1 RLGGR
6 RRRQLVEARQQ
17 TPLKAP
23 FTARGGGVQ
32 RIPAKPA
39 FELVEYR
46 PVVLAQLAPG
56 PLQRPIEQLPVLGC
70 MPADPGVG
78 AVDRVV
84 HDECAQAAADGAEGD
99 VPGGRAAAGQT
110 QQATGHYLEIR
121 RQGTFEYHGTRLA
134 LFLTEV
140 SRPAGERTPQ
150 LRQFPLTVRIV
161 LQQGYPIH
169 EVVAGSTVHLPVVR
183 QALTVS
189 EVLLDLDG
197 EGAMAGRQQAF
208 DPPSQPPAI
217 GPRVGQTI

>member
-1 RLGGR
+1 
-6 RRRQLVEARQQ
+6 
-17 TPLKAP
+17 
-23 FTARGGGVQ
+23 
-32 RIPAKPA
+32 
-39 FELVEYR
+39 
-46 PVVLAQLAPG
+46 
-56 PLQRPIEQLPVLGC
+56 

-99 VPGGRAAAGQT
+99 VPGGQAAAGQT

-161 LQQGYPIH
+161 LQQDYPIH

-183 QALTVS
+183 QSLTVS
-189 EVLLDLDG
+189 EDLLDMDG
-197 EGAMAGRQQAF
+197 EGAMTGRQQAF

-217 GPRVGQTI
+217 GPRVGQTIDMVDRSEEHTSELQSRPHLVCRLLL